1 MLQCT
6 GWAGAHASETSES
19 LSPLCG
25 NPQKSPVV
33 PPELCSWAGWSV
45 VTAWPWP
52 QLGLAAAGAVWTT
65 WVAGGLSENRSQV
78 GVYL

>member
-6 GWAGAHASETSES
+6 GWAGVHASETSES

-25 NPQKSPVV
+25 NLRKSPVV
-33 PPELCSWAGWSV
+33 PPELCSWAGWSGDCMAV
-45 VTAWPWP
+45 
-52 QLGLAAAGAVWTT
+52 AAAGISSSRSCLDHMGG
-65 WVAGGLSENRSQV
+65 GGLSENRSQV